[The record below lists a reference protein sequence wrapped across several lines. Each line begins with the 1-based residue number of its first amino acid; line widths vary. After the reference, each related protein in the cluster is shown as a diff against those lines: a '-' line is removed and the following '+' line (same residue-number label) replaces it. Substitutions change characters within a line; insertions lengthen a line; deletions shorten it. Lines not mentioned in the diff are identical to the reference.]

1 VFHKSHLSLLMTL
14 AAAVLALSL
23 ESPIASASTPAAN
36 PVPSYVFVH
45 DPSMIRE
52 GNTWYLFSTGDPNGG
67 VNHGN
72 IQIRVSTNLRTWRL
86 EGTVFSQIPAWI
98 TKQIP
103 LVQNLWAPDIS
114 YFNGLYHVYYAAS
127 SFGSNN
133 SIIALATNRTLNIAS
148 PEYHWVDDGTVFS
161 STSADDY
168 NAIDPALITQPGG
181 KRWLLFGSFWSGI
194 KILALNPATGK
205 PSSANP
211 HLYSLASAASPDPV
225 EGSYMIDHDG
235 YYYLF
240 ISNGACCRGIGSTY
254 QILVG
259 RSPSITGPFVDPNGT
274 AMTSGGGMEL
284 LGSDEGMIGPGSLSV
299 TEDGPSDLM
308 VYHYYDAW
316 AQGQPWVQ
324 IRQLYWTSDGWPVT
338 GPAIVPVPG
347 APSGS

>member
-1 VFHKSHLSLLMTL
+1 MSHKFHVSLMTILVSACLVSPL
-14 AAAVLALSL
+14 ASA
-23 ESPIASASTPAAN
+23 ITSASTVPTN
-36 PVPSYVFVH
+36 PVPSYVFIH

-52 GNTWYLFSTGDPNGG
+52 GKVWYLFSTGDPHGG

-86 EGTVFSQIPAWI
+86 EGTVFAQIPSWI
-98 TKQIP
+98 TKEIP
-103 LVQNLWAPDIS
+103 LVENLWAPDIS
-114 YFNGLYHVYYAAS
+114 YFNGLYHLYYAAS

-133 SIIALATNRTLNIAS
+133 SVIAFATNRTLDKAS
-148 PEYHWVDDGTVFS
+148 AAYHWVDAGLVFS
-161 STSADDY
+161 STTSDDY
-168 NAIDPALITQPGG
+168 NAIDPAVISETEG

-194 KILALNPATGK
+194 KLLALNPTTGR
-205 PSSANP
+205 PSSKDP
-211 HLYSLASAASPDPV
+211 QLYSLASAPSPDPV
-225 EGSYMIDHDG
+225 EGSYMVNHAG

-240 ISNGACCRGIGSTY
+240 ISNGACCRGVGSTY

-259 RSPSITGPFVDPNGT
+259 RSRSITGPFVDPNGT

-299 TEDGPSDLM
+299 AQDGSSDLM

-316 AQGQPWVQ
+316 AQGDPWVQ
-324 IRQLYWTSDGWPVT
+324 VRELYWTPDGWPVT

-347 APSGS
+347 APSG